1 MYNIEVHLSKE
12 KCKKIAY
19 LALIMIWG
27 ITVFMFS
34 NQNGEQ
40 SKRTSNSITEI
51 VVEFLTGNQNITE
64 AQKLSLIENTDYIV
78 RKFAHFIIYLIGGML
93 IYNYI
98 NTFDIKIKKKI
109 IISMII
115 GELYAAFDELHQ
127 YFVAER
133 SAQIL
138 DVCIDSLGIIAGV
151 ILISLIKKWG
161 EVYHERKGCRN
172 D

>member
-1 MYNIEVHLSKE
+1 MSKT

-19 LALIMIWG
+19 LALIIIWMI
-27 ITVFMFS
+27 IVFMFS

-40 SKRTSNSITEI
+40 SQKTSNSVTEI
-51 VVEFLTGNQNITE
+51 IVQILTNNQNITE
-64 AQKLSLIENTDYIV
+64 EEKSILIDNADFIIRKL
-78 RKFAHFIIYLIGGML
+78 AHFTIYLIGGML
-93 IYNYI
+93 ILNYI
-98 NTFDIKIKKKI
+98 NTFGIETKKKF
-109 IISMII
+109 IISMMI
-115 GELYAAFDELHQ
+115 GVSYAAFDEFHQ

-138 DVCIDSLGIIAGV
+138 DVCIDSLGIITGV